1 MTTIILLF
9 TGALFGVLGYQC
21 FSLVD
26 ESLRQRRQEQERAQR
41 IHRQQSVDRD
51 LMELGR
57 KWEREDR
64 ERARKRSES

>member
-1 MTTIILLF
+1 MTTIIILF

-21 FSLVD
+21 FSLLD
-26 ESLRQRRQEQERAQR
+26 ESLRQRRKDQERAQR

-51 LMELGR
+51 FMELGR

-64 ERARKRSES
+64 ERTRKRSES